1 MTRQDFIKKWI
12 MYALAL
18 ALTAG
23 LQELLFSRLR
33 PLGVVPVLLP
43 LALTALAALEGAA
56 AGAGFGIAV
65 GVLSMFLDGA
75 GAGIILLAC
84 LAGLI
89 SGLLARYVLSRSF
102 FGCLVCSLGALILR
116 MAWLVLT
123 HWLQGAAPL
132 SILLRV
138 GGLEL
143 AWTMLLCPL
152 VYAMFRFIYPR
163 WGAGYYA

>member
-23 LQELLFSRLR
+23 LQELVFTRLR
-33 PLGVVPVLLP
+33 PLHVVPVLLP
-43 LALTALAALEGAA
+43 VALAALAALEGAA

-65 GVLSMFLDGA
+65 GTLSMFLDGA

-84 LAGLI
+84 LGGLVT
-89 SGLLARYVLSRSF
+89 GLLARYVLSRSF
-102 FGCLVCSLGALILR
+102 LGCLVCSLGMLALR
-116 MAWLVLT
+116 MVWLVLG
-123 HWLQGAAPL
+123 HWLRGAAPL
-132 SILLRV
+132 PVLLRV
-138 GGLEL
+138 GALEL
-143 AWTMLLCPL
+143 AWTMLLCPV

-163 WGAGYYA
+163 WGAGYYL